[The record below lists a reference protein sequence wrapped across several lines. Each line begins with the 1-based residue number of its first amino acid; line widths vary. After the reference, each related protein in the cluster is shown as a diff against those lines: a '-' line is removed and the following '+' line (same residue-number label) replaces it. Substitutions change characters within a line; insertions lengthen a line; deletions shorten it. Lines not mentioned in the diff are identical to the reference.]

1 MNLIKKWR
9 RPHNNETK
17 YMVLDWIVD
26 LKKKKRLIKD
36 SVYMIGDIFGIRVL
50 Y

>member
-1 MNLIKKWR
+1 ME
-9 RPHNNETK
+9 ETSQQWNK
-17 YMVLDWIVD
+17 VYGSWLDSGS
-26 LKKKKRLIKD
+26 KKKKRLIKD